1 LRVEFA
7 LVFAV
12 YVLVGSL
19 IATLSRRLYRGG
31 LSEYYIAGGRAGG
44 LLSAMTYAATTY
56 SAFMMI
62 GLVGLTYATGV
73 GALGFEL
80 VYLAATVFLLSTVGY
95 RIWRLSKRYNW
106 LSPPQM
112 LSEIYGV
119 KWLAPLVS
127 AIYLYAMLP
136 YLAAQVAGLR
146 AVFSYGGLGELESLV
161 ASAIIIYAWIVVAGM
176 WSVALT
182 DAYQGLFMLSS
193 SLLYLAWVFYFA
205 TQASGGDLS
214 RLLEALGERGF
225 LGITPFWSLNTFLAY
240 TIPWALFAVTNP
252 QVVVRLYIPADSKAY
267 KRSVALFF
275 TYGLV
280 YTLIV
285 VSIGLVAR
293 GLAILGFVPRD
304 LPRDSVTPH
313 LLGLMNP
320 LLGSLVAVSIVAA
333 AVSTANSIVLAVSG
347 SIASSLG
354 GRVNTLVA
362 RLIDAILV
370 VAATVIASLNI
381 GFIVDLSV
389 LTSVIL
395 IPLGPA
401 TIAAAYI
408 EGAPRRCTR
417 YSALASIIV
426 GIALSTYY
434 AMKLGP
440 RRAFVE
446 TVYNVPIS
454 LLVLIVSSIPVIIG
468 AVADKALGRKR

>member
-1 LRVEFA
+1 MRVEFA

-161 ASAIIIYAWIVVAGM
+161 ASALIIYAWIVVAGM

-182 DAYQGLFMLSS
+182 DAYQGLFMLSCG
-193 SLLYLAWVFYFA
+193 LLYLAWVFYFA
-205 TQASGGDLS
+205 TQASGDFS
-214 RLLEALGERGF
+214 RVLKVLGESGF
-225 LGITPFWSLNTFLAY
+225 LGITPFWSLSTFLAY

-252 QVVVRLYIPADSKAY
+252 QVVVRLYIPADSGAY
-267 KRSVALFF
+267 RRSVALFF

-285 VSIGLVAR
+285 ISVGLVAR
-293 GLAILGFVPRD
+293 GLAILGVIPGG

-354 GRVNTLVA
+354 GRVNTLIA

-370 VAATVIASLNI
+370 VAATAIASLNI

-395 IPLGPA
+395 IPLGPV

-408 EGAPRRCTR
+408 EGAPGRYTK

-446 TVYNVPIS
+446 TVYDVPIS

-468 AVADKALGRKR
+468 VVADKALGRKR